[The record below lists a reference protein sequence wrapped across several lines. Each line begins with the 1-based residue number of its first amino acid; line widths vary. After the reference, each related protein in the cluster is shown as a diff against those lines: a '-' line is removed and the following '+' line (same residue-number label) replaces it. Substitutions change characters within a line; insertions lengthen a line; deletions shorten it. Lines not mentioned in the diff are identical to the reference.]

1 MVFSAQ
7 NLQIPCE
14 NVIIKPI
21 NGTDQRGQ
29 IFIEKKVVETYMGR
43 RQSVLHNKKLR
54 AGQKS
59 LSTRLHFVLYG
70 INLALVIAFLISVY
84 YITVK
89 ERREYEIRE
98 AESLLNSVSV
108 HIQSNV
114 QNYMELSGLI
124 MRDDKLVDFL
134 RADAGTINN
143 NMINDACLSI
153 SDILAAVGNVDSAIV
168 LREDMFEVSAGQNV
182 GWEIVDTGRDRYNND
197 YTRMKSAPW
206 KEQIWSNEG
215 SVTYSI
221 NGDNAVF
228 KENGEPVLTIAQ
240 PVYDLSSQEQN
251 GILLINITSDMM
263 EEAIE
268 DIQREDVCI
277 IGTNGAFFA
286 GNEELSKYYRDA
298 VQSASMMHQKQD
310 EGEEQILVSSC
321 FVGELPLVVIHV
333 THAQAVNISSAGYVL
348 LFLLILCV
356 FAALAVGLFLTK
368 NITNPVIK
376 MANAMEENEE
386 SGMLEKIY
394 LKVPHN
400 ELYMLMESY
409 NNMVEHV
416 DALTKR
422 LNEKEKIVQKAEMR
436 VLQEQIKPH
445 FLYNSLETI
454 GFLAMDAGAEEAY
467 TALETLGSFCR
478 NFLSKGDRE
487 IPLRKEIAI
496 VQDYL
501 SLQKLRYGDIIED
514 EYDIVD
520 YTLDC
525 IVPKLILQPLV
536 ENSIYHGI
544 RPKGEKGT
552 IQIRSRFQEGNLHL
566 YIKDTGVGMSQ
577 EQIKKMLSTGKD
589 IKSSAAGERSGS
601 FGLRGTIER
610 IRGFCD
616 RYDAVQIRSE
626 VGEYT
631 EIEFIIPRKD
641 VQRREN
647 V

>member
-1 MVFSAQ
+1 MQ
-7 NLQIPCE
+7 
-14 NVIIKPI
+14 
-21 NGTDQRGQ
+21 
-29 IFIEKKVVETYMGR
+29 
-43 RQSVLHNKKLR
+43 NKKNR
-54 AGQKS
+54 TGKKS
-59 LSTRLHFVLYG
+59 LTTKLHFVLCG
-70 INLALVIAFLISVY
+70 IILILLIAFLISIY
-84 YITVK
+84 YITEK
-89 ERREYEIRE
+89 ERREYEIGE
-98 AESLLNSVSV
+98 AESILNSVSS
-108 HIQSNV
+108 HIQSDV
-114 QNYMELSGLI
+114 QNYMGLSGLI
-124 MRDDKLVDFL
+124 MRDDKLVEFL
-134 RADAGTINN
+134 RADEGTINSR
-143 NMINDACLSI
+143 MVNDAGLSI
-153 SDILAAVGNVDSAIV
+153 SEILTATGNVDSVIV
-168 LREDMFEVSAGQNV
+168 LRDDVVEVSAGEKV
-182 GWEIVDTGRDRYNND
+182 GWEIVDTGRDEYNND
-197 YTRMKSAPW
+197 YIRMNSDLW
-206 KEQIWSNEG
+206 KEKIWKDEG
-215 SVTYSI
+215 VATFSI
-221 NGDNAVF
+221 NGDNTVF
-228 KENGEPVLTIAQ
+228 KENGEPVMTIAQ
-240 PVYDLSSQEQN
+240 TVYDLLSQERT
-251 GILLINITSDMM
+251 GILLINVSKNTM
-263 EEAIE
+263 EEAI
-268 DIQREDVCI
+268 DDMQRDDVCI
-277 IGTNGAFFA
+277 MGTDGTFFA

-298 VQSASMMHQKQD
+298 VRSVSMMHQERD
-310 EGEEQILVSSC
+310 EEKERILVSSC
-321 FVGELPLVVIHV
+321 FVGEMPLVVIHV
-333 THAQAVNISSAGYVL
+333 THAQAVNISRTGYVL

-356 FAALAVGLFLTK
+356 LTVLIVGFFITK
-368 NITNPVIK
+368 NITNPVFEL
-376 MANAMEENEE
+376 ANAMENNEE

-400 ELYMLMESY
+400 ELYILLENY

-416 DALTKR
+416 DGLSKR
-422 LNEKEKIVQKAEMR
+422 LNEKEKTIQSAKMR

-467 TALETLGSFCR
+467 SALETLGSFCR

-487 IPLRKEIAI
+487 ISLRKEITI

-552 IQIRSRFQEGNLHL
+552 IKISSRFHEGDLHL
-566 YIKDTGVGMSQ
+566 IIMDTGVGMSQ

-589 IKSSAAGERSGS
+589 MKSSAAGEQSGS

-616 RYDAVQIRSE
+616 RYDAVRIRSE

-631 EIEFIIPRKD
+631 EIEFIIPQKD